1 MIGVMRRYR
10 KTLQIGLLVVVAAFI
25 ASLFVF
31 GTRGFGDGERGDAVA
46 TVNGET
52 ISAERFQRRYQDY
65 LDAVSAQSRERFSP
79 QLAEQLGLPQQVLG
93 MLVQEAL
100 VVQRARA
107 EGLEVSDEELSAQI
121 QASRVFHEGGRFN
134 MKRYEEFLR
143 RRGMTASAFETEA
156 RRELTRTKMEQMVK
170 SGVRVTEAEL
180 EGAFALRN
188 EEVRA
193 AWALVETAPL
203 LAAATAAE
211 EDIDRYYKEHG
222 DELRQ
227 PERRRVQYVTLA
239 PRDFGPQ
246 VSVAE
251 VEKYYAEHRLEFE
264 LPRQAKAAHVLVRVP
279 EAGGSEGEDKAR
291 ANVADVI
298 RRAKA
303 GEDFAKLA
311 AETSEDPGTKSK
323 GGELGWVGRGEVVPQ
338 FEDALFKLKKGEVT
352 PEPVRTPFGFHAIRV
367 VDVREAG
374 VRPLKEVADQIRAK
388 LVEEGADRA
397 ARAKADEV
405 RRTLLSAKDFMAEAR
420 RLGLTPIETTIA
432 QSAQPA
438 GGTDTLESTAFG
450 LTAGGVSAPVKTPAG
465 WVVLRAIE
473 TIPAGVPPL
482 AEVRDRVV
490 AAVKQ
495 QKSEAVA
502 LEKAQQIARD
512 AASGDLLA
520 VARKAGA
527 QTGETRPFSRAKPAE
542 RLPGDAQ
549 IAALRTPT
557 GGLTDPVKTPQG
569 VYVLKVLERAPAK
582 PGDFEAERERLSR
595 EVVAQKQSQAWEAWL
610 AAARAG
616 AKIERNERL
625 ETSGRARP
633 RRG

>member
-31 GTRGFGDGERGDAVA
+31 GTQGFGDGERSDAVA

-79 QLAEQLGLPQQVLG
+79 QLAEQLGLPQQVLS

-121 QASRVFHEGGRFN
+121 QAARIFHEGGRFS
-134 MKRYEEFLR
+134 MRRYEEFLR

-156 RRELTRTKMEQMVK
+156 RRELTRTKMEQIVK
-170 SGVRVTEAEL
+170 NGVKVTEAEL
-180 EGAFALRN
+180 EQAFAFRN

-203 LAAATAAE
+203 LAAATAGE
-211 EDIDRYYKEHG
+211 EDIARYYKEHG

-239 PRDFGPQ
+239 PRDFSREVP
-246 VSVAE
+246 VAE
-251 VEKYYAEHRLEFE
+251 IEKHYAEHRREFE

-291 ANVADVI
+291 ARVADVI

-311 AETSEDPGTKSK
+311 AEVSEDPGTKSK

-352 PEPVRTPFGFHAIRV
+352 LEPVRTPFGFHAIRV

-405 RRTLLSAKDFMAEAR
+405 RGTLLGTKDFMAEAR

-432 QSAQPA
+432 QSVQPA

-450 LTAGGVSAPVKTPAG
+450 LTAGGVSAPVTTPAG
-465 WVVLRAIE
+465 WVVLKAIQ

-495 QKSEAVA
+495 QKSEAAA
-502 LEKAQQIARD
+502 LEKAQQIVRD

-569 VYVLKVLERAPAK
+569 VYVLKVLERVPAK
-582 PGDFEAERERLSR
+582 PGDFAAERERLSR
-595 EVVAQKQSQAWEAWL
+595 EVLAQKQSQAWEAWL
-610 AAARAG
+610 TAARAG
-616 AKIERNERL
+616 AKIERNEKL
-625 ETSGRARP
+625 ETSGRPRS